1 MKSIIKIIIVSIV
14 SLISLTTYGQ
24 SLLKYESIRNGNF
37 QMGYY
42 NYEYF
47 KYDHDPIISKLNFS
61 ININKYHIDHLGYT
75 YKYGYIVGNIYD
87 TTTIT
92 IDQKIKNNLKINV
105 TF

>member
-1 MKSIIKIIIVSIV
+1 MKSIIKIIIISIV
-14 SLISLTTYGQ
+14 SLISSTTYGQ

-47 KYDHDPIISKLNFS
+47 KYDHDPIISKLNVT
-61 ININKYHIDHLGYT
+61 INTNKYYIDHLGYT
-75 YKYGYIVGNIYD
+75 YKCGYIVGNIH
-87 TTTIT
+87 TTTM
-92 IDQKIKNNLKINV
+92 DQKIKNNLKINV